1 MALCWNFA
9 CIYLF
14 YAFHFVK
21 GSETKKLTLNATEIY
36 KNNTIK
42 LTCNIHEGTARSVG
56 WYRNQGRKVIS
67 IGYVHGLCETSPP
80 ELPFSAECRCL
91 DITLYTCTLT
101 VEPSVHSGDEWE
113 CSYADNGL
121 SIKSNEVRI
130 SGSNVSHTT
139 TDSPSTVS
147 RSTRRSDVVKKAVYI
162 QETTQD
168 STTVAIEKTK
178 EDTTH
183 AGKSREIP
191 ANRKDVDFTTMQN
204 PAKLSGGVSDMT
216 IILAPSCGGV
226 FLVATV
232 VLIICCMKRKKRGPD
247 EQSEN
252 ATMRNGVRTQ
262 SIVNT
267 LERIYAN
274 NSEARRPSDE
284 QARIGQRNGNASNG
298 NAQEDQYY
306 LHATDKQANEPL
318 GNDENVYYAIGN
330 TTSLDRRNSGFQNAS
345 RLCRTLPAL
354 RPCTNATDEQARIGQ
369 RNGNA
374 SNGNAQEDQY
384 YLHATDQQANE
395 PHENDENVY
404 YAIGNTTSLDRR
416 NSGFQNASRLFRTLP
431 ALRPCTNATDRFRPP
446 DEILRPK
453 RAIVSSGAE
462 YAVPDTE
469 LCTIDIGGR
478 SSRRGDQEPPG
489 YEKLDDCNRTY
500 ETMYTFIKTAGMK

>member
-91 DITLYTCTLT
+91 DITLSSQVIWWRVRYDYYPGTFLRWG
-101 VEPSVHSGDEWE
+101 VSGGN
-113 CSYADNGL
+113 CCFDNL
-121 SIKSNEVRI
+121 LYE
-130 SGSNVSHTT
+130 
-139 TDSPSTVS
+139 
-147 RSTRRSDVVKKAVYI
+147 
-162 QETTQD
+162 E
-168 STTVAIEKTK
+168 EKTW
-178 EDTTH
+178 T
-183 AGKSREIP
+183 
-191 ANRKDVDFTTMQN
+191 
-204 PAKLSGGVSDMT
+204 
-216 IILAPSCGGV
+216 
-226 FLVATV
+226 
-232 VLIICCMKRKKRGPD
+232 
-247 EQSEN
+247 
-252 ATMRNGVRTQ
+252 RTQ

-318 GNDENVYYAIGN
+318 GNDENVYYAIG
-330 TTSLDRRNSGFQNAS
+330 FQNAS

-404 YAIGNTTSLDRR
+404 YAIG
-416 NSGFQNASRLFRTLP
+416 FQNASRLFRTLP

-462 YAVPDTE
+462 
-469 LCTIDIGGR
+469 
-478 SSRRGDQEPPG
+478 EPPG